1 MTQTSRVML
10 LTVSNSVFSSN
21 WINCFIETG
30 ASNVSKMSYSQRVAE
45 EKKKEKAKQPDWDAS
60 TTGEK
65 KVVSAEDK
73 IASRIAAEVLRDNAK
88 LRAVH
93 SGPSIKKLLE
103 REAKK

>member
-1 MTQTSRVML
+1 
-10 LTVSNSVFSSN
+10 
-21 WINCFIETG
+21 
-30 ASNVSKMSYSQRVAE
+30 MSYSQRVADA
-45 EKKKEKAKQPDWDAS
+45 KKKDAALKPEWDAS

-65 KVVSAEDK
+65 KKYSAEDK

>member
-1 MTQTSRVML
+1 MTLISKVKFHSVSKFNTLITYL
-10 LTVSNSVFSSN
+10 LESGLSK
-21 WINCFIETG
+21 
-30 ASNVSKMSYSQRVAE
+30 ASKMSYSQRVSEA
-45 EKKKEKAKQPDWDAS
+45 KKKEASQKQDWDAS

-65 KVVSAEDK
+65 KQQSAEDRIASK
-73 IASRIAAEVLRDNAK
+73 IAQEVLRDNAK

>member
-1 MTQTSRVML
+1 
-10 LTVSNSVFSSN
+10 
-21 WINCFIETG
+21 
-30 ASNVSKMSYSQRVAE
+30 MSFTQRVNEA
-45 EKKKEKAKQPDWDAS
+45 KKKEAEERPDWDAS

-65 KVVSAEDK
+65 KNKLSAEDRIASK
-73 IASRIAAEVLRDNAK
+73 IANEVLRDNHK

>member
-1 MTQTSRVML
+1 ML
-10 LTVSNSVFSSN
+10 
-21 WINCFIETG
+21 ETA

-45 EKKKEKAKQPDWDAS
+45 EKKKEKATRPDWDAS

-65 KVVSAEDK
+65 KVVSTEDK